1 MRKLALLR
9 LSLKAVVFV
18 AGAAAAVIGVATFFV
33 PGLADSFTVI
43 RSLEA
48 ALGNDYLLVG
58 SISAVALFLGLLFAF
73 MGRAGTVQQAET
85 PDAEGV
91 ESVPAPGDDF
101 DELVGDATGWRSGE
115 KKEEVRERVRE
126 SAVDVVAN
134 EENCSRPEADRYVD
148 TGTWTAD
155 RYASAFLGG
164 SDAPQLPLLTRLR
177 VAYGG
182 SPFETAAKRAVEE
195 VYETAKEDE
204 DA

>member
-1 MRKLALLR
+1 MRKLALLGKVV
-9 LSLKAVVFV
+9 KAFFFV
-18 AGAAAAVIGVATFFV
+18 AGAVAAALGLATFFV
-33 PGLADSFTVI
+33 PGFADSVGVV

-58 SISAVALFLGLLFAF
+58 SIAAVALFFGLLFAF
-73 MGRAGTVQQAET
+73 RGRAGTVQQTET

-101 DELVGDATGWRSGE
+101 DELVREAKGWRSRE

-126 SAVDVVAN
+126 SAIDVVAS
-134 EENCSRPEADRYVD
+134 EENCSRPEASRYVD

-155 RYASAFLGG
+155 RYAAAFLGG
-164 SDAPQLPLLTRLR
+164 SDAPKLPLLTRLR

-182 SPFETAAKRAVEE
+182 SPFETAASRAVEE
-195 VYETAKEDE
+195 VYETAKEEE
-204 DA
+204 DV